1 MLAAAM
7 DMMYADGTNAT
18 TYDSGEWAEENLTE
32 SEMEKAENNFAS
44 SINALFAGNQSMLS
58 MSLIAIFAAL
68 WN

>member
-7 DMMYADGTNAT
+7 DMMYAEDTFIN
-18 TYDSGEWAEENLTE
+18 YDSTEWAEENLSDT
-32 SEMEKAENNFAS
+32 EMEKAENNFAD